1 MDAYLKD
8 QFDFTGVKAALLV
21 EQSIL
26 VILRDNKPDIPWP
39 NTWELP
45 GGGREGQE
53 TPLECLQREVWEEL
67 GLTLKEESII
77 WSKIYPSMLDKDRSA
92 VFVVGQISQE
102 QYREIHFGD
111 EGQEFKLM
119 PVEDFIKAEGVVPF
133 QAGPHIEIAR
143 NPNRPVLM
151 HDVGK
156 CRHRSALPRANA
168 LVLEPDVPLV
178 VKIGKSLVAVE
189 GGFIGRRYLPDH
201 HRYRAVFA
209 LLDGQVGA
217 GLAPL
222 KKQFPALKICR
233 AEDRSVRAAHPHLRD
248 IEVAAISNVVSFF
261 FHGIHPFRRGY
272 PSTTLRPPKRS
283 GVRWQEANSCVSFK
297 RRPCRAGRLCPR

>member
-21 EQSIL
+21 EKNIL

-67 GLTLKEESII
+67 GLALKEESII

-102 QYREIHFGD
+102 QYREIRFGD

-119 PVEDFIKAEGVVPF
+119 PIEDFIKAEGVIPQLQERV
-133 QAGPHIEIAR
+133 R
-143 NPNRPVLM
+143 
-151 HDVGK
+151 DY
-156 CRHRSALPRANA
+156 
-168 LVLEPDVPLV
+168 
-178 VKIGKSLVAVE
+178 VE
-189 GGFIGRRYLPDH
+189 
-201 HRYRAVFA
+201 
-209 LLDGQVGA
+209 
-217 GLAPL
+217 
-222 KKQFPALKICR
+222 KK
-233 AEDRSVRAAHPHLRD
+233 
-248 IEVAAISNVVSFF
+248 
-261 FHGIHPFRRGY
+261 
-272 PSTTLRPPKRS
+272 
-283 GVRWQEANSCVSFK
+283 
-297 RRPCRAGRLCPR
+297 